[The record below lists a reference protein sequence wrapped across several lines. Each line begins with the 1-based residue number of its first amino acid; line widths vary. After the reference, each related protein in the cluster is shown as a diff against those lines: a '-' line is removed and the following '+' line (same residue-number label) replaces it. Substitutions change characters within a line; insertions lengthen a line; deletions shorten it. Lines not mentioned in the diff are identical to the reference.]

1 MPKIVIPEDSP
12 QTLKD
17 LVERAEAGERKVQED
32 AEHVLS
38 TRERLMRHLNRETT
52 KYFLSDDDN
61 DFIELHLLS
70 SSEQRWVRELV
81 GQFQELLERARKLTE
96 RLAKA
101 DTDRKRNKLQ
111 KDVDKLNAEAQK
123 LLEYQLYLLSA
134 ICVDPEL
141 NFEYWKNGSGFFG
154 QLPSILIAHV
164 IRFSRESVVSR
175 ISDARFFRRD
185 QQG

>member
-61 DFIELHLLS
+61 DFIE
-70 SSEQRWVRELV
+70 
-81 GQFQELLERARKLTE
+81 
-96 RLAKA
+96 
-101 DTDRKRNKLQ
+101 
-111 KDVDKLNAEAQK
+111 
-123 LLEYQLYLLSA
+123 
-134 ICVDPEL
+134 
-141 NFEYWKNGSGFFG
+141 
-154 QLPSILIAHV
+154 
-164 IRFSRESVVSR
+164 
-175 ISDARFFRRD
+175 
-185 QQG
+185 